1 MRPASLS
8 RPSACSRPTRLA
20 GRHGHTTPGEVG
32 HEFVACSKSDTLSY
46 EQIPR
51 KSTLSEV
58 AQSSFIAE
66 QAVSVELDSGSKG
79 AVLVVAPNWRTVT
92 ERTAPAN
99 DVRYGRNCTFAQAEC
114 SDSEREL
121 LDLLDERNSISA
133 NLATEAHKTRGTDVR
148 E

>member
-51 KSTLSEV
+51 KPTVSEV
-58 AQSSFIAE
+58 AQGSFIAE
-66 QAVSVELDSGSKG
+66 QPVSAELNSGGKG
-79 AVLVVAPNWRTVT
+79 RDLVVSSNRRPVTVRAAPS
-92 ERTAPAN
+92 N
-99 DVRYGRNCTFAQAEC
+99 DARYGRNGTCVQAQCGVAEG
-114 SDSEREL
+114 DL
-121 LDLLDERNSISA
+121 LELLDERNTVAA
-133 NLATEAHKTRGTDVR
+133 NLAT
-148 E
+148 